1 MTYVNYHNKLNLSSQ
16 YKNPVKYCFVY
27 LMFRIDA
34 ATLTPFAEQL
44 IKSLFGILTKPGSEE
59 NSHTMKGK
67 INIFFFLLIFDNRD
81 IIVYCKFFF
90 YVFIA
95 IMRTFFTL
103 KQQIIPLLAELLPVL
118 TDKLTI
124 VARNPSQPEFN
135 HFLFETISFC
145 VK

>member
-1 MTYVNYHNKLNLSSQ
+1 
-16 YKNPVKYCFVY
+16 
-27 LMFRIDA
+27 MFRIDA
-34 ATLTPFAEQL
+34 ATLSPFAEQL

-67 INIFFFLLIFDNRD
+67 INNLFLLIYL
-81 IIVYCKFFF
+81 IIMMCFVHFF
-90 YVFIA
+90 YVLIA

-103 KQQIIPLLAELLPVL
+103 KQQIIPLLAELLPIL

>member
-1 MTYVNYHNKLNLSSQ
+1 MQQLNCI
-16 YKNPVKYCFVY
+16 Y
-27 LMFRIDA
+27 
-34 ATLTPFAEQL
+34 
-44 IKSLFGILTKPGSEE
+44 ILLYE
-59 NSHTMKGK
+59 
-67 INIFFFLLIFDNRD
+67 L
-81 IIVYCKFFF
+81 C
-90 YVFIA
+90 IA

-118 TDKLTI
+118 TDKLAI

>member
-1 MTYVNYHNKLNLSSQ
+1 ML
-16 YKNPVKYCFVY
+16 
-27 LMFRIDA
+27 
-34 ATLTPFAEQL
+34 
-44 IKSLFGILTKPGSEE
+44 
-59 NSHTMKGK
+59 
-67 INIFFFLLIFDNRD
+67 
-81 IIVYCKFFF
+81 
-90 YVFIA
+90 IA

-118 TDKLTI
+118 TDKLAT

>member
-1 MTYVNYHNKLNLSSQ
+1 MITY
-16 YKNPVKYCFVY
+16 
-27 LMFRIDA
+27 
-34 ATLTPFAEQL
+34 L
-44 IKSLFGILTKPGSEE
+44 II
-59 NSHTMKGK
+59 
-67 INIFFFLLIFDNRD
+67 
-81 IIVYCKFFF
+81 C
-90 YVFIA
+90 IA